1 MYVVFM
7 REFEVMIAD
16 PPLSPPNFH
25 TNLMDG
31 QHNHVFPSPSAI
43 EALRLELSLLRI
55 LHHRNK
61 NQHHLQ
67 PFFKHLSILKRT
79 LTHLLNNV
87 DSDFLLR
94 KLRQETVPKAWE
106 SFSRVVARGEFVTL
120 GLVLCA
126 SVARISFCLGGVL
139 EDGLDS
145 QIEEMGEEIEEE
157 NDELEEVVLREMLV
171 DETMEADEEC
181 TKPVAISHLPSTTID
196 ESRSKME
203 TDEHEVVLPT
213 VNASAESDI
222 GDIRPPVKKRRKQK
236 PQDAIDMLFAD
247 LR

>member
-1 MYVVFM
+1 M
-7 REFEVMIAD
+7 
-16 PPLSPPNFH
+16 
-25 TNLMDG
+25 
-31 QHNHVFPSPSAI
+31 
-43 EALRLELSLLRI
+43 
-55 LHHRNK
+55 
-61 NQHHLQ
+61 
-67 PFFKHLSILKRT
+67 
-79 LTHLLNNV
+79 
-87 DSDFLLR
+87 
-94 KLRQETVPKAWE
+94 PKAWE

-213 VNASAESDI
+213 VNASAESNI